1 MERRKKPSRRPTK
14 IESGGGENGVE
25 RGGGERRTGK
35 GWEGRERGG
44 GREERERWRERGIE
58 EGERERERGWR
69 EWILES
75 VRGDSN
81 LVKVTFCR
89 WESRSSW
96 VSECSWNRKR
106 SHELDRRRGSADKPP
121 KCLK

>member
-1 MERRKKPSRRPTK
+1 MEWREEVGR
-14 IESGGGENGVE
+14 GEQERVGKGEKEVGVE
-25 RGGGERRTGK
+25 K
-35 GWEGRERGG
+35 REKDG
-44 GREERERWRERGIE
+44 ERGIE
-58 EGERERERGWR
+58 EGEREGGWR

-106 SHELDRRRGSADKPP
+106 SHELDRRRGSG
-121 KCLK
+121 

>member
-1 MERRKKPSRRPTK
+1 MEWR
-14 IESGGGENGVE
+14 EEVGSGEQGRVGKGEKEVGVE
-25 RGGGERRTGK
+25 K
-35 GWEGRERGG
+35 REKDG
-44 GREERERWRERGIE
+44 ERGIE
-58 EGERERERGWR
+58 EGERERERGERERGWR

-106 SHELDRRRGSADKPP
+106 SHELDRRRGSG
-121 KCLK
+121 